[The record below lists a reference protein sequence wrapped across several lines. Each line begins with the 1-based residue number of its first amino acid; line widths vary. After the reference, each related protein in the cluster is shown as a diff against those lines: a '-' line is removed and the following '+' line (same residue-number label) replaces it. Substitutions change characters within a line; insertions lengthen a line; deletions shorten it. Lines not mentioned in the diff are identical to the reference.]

1 MPYTK
6 KRYESKAKYKKYKRC
21 VKKVKAKDRKVKS
34 PHAVCRAAIYGK
46 KGNPMGYK
54 KVKRKKRGRIVRA
67 VAHATKGGK
76 GKIKKRPAYKKA
88 YPKRGRPK
96 KR

>member
-1 MPYTK
+1 MPK
-6 KRYESKAKYKKYKRC
+6 NAKYKKYKRC
-21 VKKVKAKDRKVKS
+21 VKKVKKKDKRIKS
-34 PHAVCRAAIYGK
+34 PYAVCRASVYGK
-46 KGNPMGYK
+46 GGNPMGYK

-67 VAHATKGGK
+67 MAHATPKGK

-96 KR
+96 KKK

>member
-1 MPYTK
+1 M
-6 KRYESKAKYKKYKRC
+6 E
-21 VKKVKAKDRKVKS
+21 KVIFMA
-34 PHAVCRAAIYGK
+34 
-46 KGNPMGYK
+46 YK
-54 KVKRKKRGRIVRA
+54 KVKRKKRGRLVRA

-96 KR
+96 KKKK